1 MNFISINVLMDKL
14 TRHPLLKDIPMETV
28 IDYTIDFIRIVGT
41 PPSFFEKT
49 EVIEIKDYKGK
60 LPCDF
65 YEMKQV
71 RTMDGQY
78 FRYSSDTFHMSPNK
92 PTKSKAIDGR
102 IVVYADNYDK
112 DGKVE
117 IKDTRKVT
125 CAQMSSP
132 LTYKIQGDCI
142 FTSVESGEIEIAYL
156 GMPINEE
163 GYPLLPDNST
173 YIRALENYI
182 KLQWFTIL
190 FDTGKLQ
197 PQILQNTQQ
206 QYAWAVGQA
215 QAELILP
222 TIDQMEMLSNMWNK
236 LLPDTTND
244 HQHGY
249 MHEGTKE
256 RFLIH

>member
-1 MNFISINVLMDKL
+1 MDKL

-49 EVIEIKDYKGK
+49 EVIEIEDYKGK

-78 FRYSSDTFHMSPNK
+78 FT
-92 PTKSKAIDGR
+92 
-102 IVVYADNYDK
+102 
-112 DGKVE
+112 
-117 IKDTRKVT
+117 
-125 CAQMSSP
+125 SP

-222 TIDQMEMLSNMWNK
+222 TIDQMEMISNMWCK